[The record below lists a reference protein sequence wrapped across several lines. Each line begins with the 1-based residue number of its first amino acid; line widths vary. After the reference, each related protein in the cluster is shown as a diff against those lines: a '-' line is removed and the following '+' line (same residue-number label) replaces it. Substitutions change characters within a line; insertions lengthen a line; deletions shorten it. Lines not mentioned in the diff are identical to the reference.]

1 VFYAVIQDGMIS
13 DAMKV
18 RLRPGD
24 RGVLEARLRAATT
37 EQRQLLRI
45 RIVLEAAEGH
55 GTREI
60 ARELET
66 TPTTVSLWRIR
77 YAREGLDG
85 LEDRQ
90 RSGTP
95 PIYGEVTDQRIRKV
109 LDQPPPKGF
118 ARWNG
123 PLIARALGDVD
134 VQYVWRSLRKQKIDL
149 AGRKSWCESNDPDF
163 AAKAADVVGLYMAPP
178 KNAIVLCIDEK
189 PSIQALE
196 RAQGYLK
203 LPNGRA
209 LTGHSHDYKRHGTTT
224 LFAAFEVATGKVR
237 AAHKK
242 RRRRKEFLD
251 FMDEIVAD
259 YPKARLKVILDNL
272 NTHKKNDEWLKRH
285 PLVTFHFTPTR
296 ASWLNQ
302 VECWFSILQGQSLNG
317 ASFTSVD
324 QVKKHI
330 DAFIKN
336 YNEDAEPFVWTK
348 SKVHQRRV
356 KGRRLSLSYSPEG
369 A

>member
-1 VFYAVIQDGMIS
+1 MIS

-24 RGVLEARLRAATT
+24 RAVLEARVRAATT

-77 YAREGLDG
+77 YAHEGLDG
-85 LEDRQ
+85 LEDRL

-95 PIYGEVTDQRIRKV
+95 PIYGEATDQRIRKV
-109 LDQPPPKGF
+109 LDQRPPKGF

-123 PLIARALGDVD
+123 PSIARALGDVD

-149 AGRKSWCESNDPDF
+149 AGRQSWCESNDPEF
-163 AAKAADVVGLYMAPP
+163 AAQAADVVGLYMAPP
-178 KNAIVLCIDEK
+178 KNAIVLCVDEK

-209 LTGHSHDYKRHGTTT
+209 LTGQSHDYKRHGTTT
-224 LFAAFEVATGKVR
+224 LFAALEVATGKII
-237 AAHKK
+237 ATHTK
-242 RRRRKEFLD
+242 RRRRIEFLA
-251 FMDEIVAD
+251 FMNSTIAA
-259 YPKARLKVILDNL
+259 YPGCELHVILDNL
-272 NTHKKNDEWLKRH
+272 NTHKKNEHWLKKH
-285 PLVTFHFTPTR
+285 PNVQFHFTPTR

-302 VECWFSILQGQSLNG
+302 VEIWFSILQSQSLSG
-317 ASFTSVD
+317 ASFT
-324 QVKKHI
+324 
-330 DAFIKN
+330 A
-336 YNEDAEPFVWTK
+336 
-348 SKVHQRRV
+348 
-356 KGRRLSLSYSPEG
+356 G
-369 A
+369 

>member
-1 VFYAVIQDGMIS
+1 MIS

-24 RGVLEARLRAATT
+24 RAVLEARLRAATT

-85 LEDRQ
+85 LEDRL

-95 PIYGEVTDQRIRKV
+95 PIYGEATDQRIRKV

-134 VQYVWRSLRKQKIDL
+134 VQYVWRSLRKQT
-149 AGRKSWCESNDPDF
+149 DF

-178 KNAIVLCIDEK
+178 KNAIVLCVDEK

-242 RRRRKEFLD
+242 RPRRKEFLD
-251 FMDEIVAD
+251 FMDDIFAG

-296 ASWLNQ
+296 ASWLNR
-302 VECWFSILQGQSLNG
+302 VEGWFSILQGQSLNG
-317 ASFTSVD
+317 ASFTSVE
-324 QVKKHI
+324 QVKQHI

-356 KGRRLSLSYSPEG
+356 KGRRLSDL
-369 A
+369 